1 MSKAAD
7 EHQYLRIADL
17 RRLRHLFFSSK
28 RVVEGQ
34 YAGRHTSPQRGHSVE
49 FSDYREYR
57 PGDELGDVDW
67 KVYGRSDR
75 YYIKLFE
82 HQSDMTVHLLLDAS
96 ASMAYKAEGRDSK
109 FQHACRMAASIAF
122 LVIKQQ
128 DHFSYGTVRQGL
140 RDFQRPSGTYA
151 QLNAMLEQMQ
161 RTEPEGQAKLD
172 EAVKSLSGHISRK
185 GLVIVFSDLLE
196 DDQAVIKSL
205 SLLIHRGLEVI
216 VFHILDADELQLP
229 DMAEAIFVDSESR
242 RQLRLNVDDI
252 RPAYQQRL
260 KRFLQRWSSACR
272 ARGIDY
278 KLVSTAQPYHKAL
291 EDYMFSRSAMS

>member
-1 MSKAAD
+1 MGKAAA
-7 EHQYLRIADL
+7 EHPYLRIADL
-17 RRLRHLFFSSK
+17 RRLRHLFFSSR

-82 HQSDMTVHLLLDAS
+82 HQSNMTVHLLLDAS
-96 ASMAYKAEGRDSK
+96 ASMGYKANGRDSK
-109 FQHACRMAASIAF
+109 FEHACRMAASIAF
-122 LVIKQQ
+122 LIIKQQ
-128 DHFSYGTVRQGL
+128 DHFSFGTAKHGL
-140 RDFQRPSGTYA
+140 RDFQRPAGTYV

-161 RTEPEGQAKLD
+161 RMQPRGEAKLD
-172 EAVKSLSGHISRK
+172 EAIKSLSGRINRK
-185 GLVIVFSDLLE
+185 GLVILFSDLLE
-196 DDQAVIKSL
+196 DDQAVIQSL
-205 SLLIHRGLEVI
+205 SLLMHRGLEVI
-216 VFHILDADELQLP
+216 VFHVLDTDELQLP

-242 RQLRLNVDDI
+242 RPLRLNVDDI

-260 KRFLQRWSSACR
+260 RRFLNRWSSACR

-278 KLVSTAQPYHKAL
+278 KLVSTAQPYHQAL
-291 EDYMFSRSAMS
+291 EDYLFSRSAMG